1 MRKQPEYV
9 EASRKAS
16 LIGDRLIFRRLFI
29 RPHLSESPLLTL
41 SREPQNHH
49 ARRRYKH
56 ELLLRLRVDSA
67 DVSAETR
74 STHRQL
80 RMDSHRRRKEEEN
93 RTAQVRNQ
101 QPLLATTSYL
111 DMLNDTLRN
120 KAFCQ
125 AIDKTIT
132 KPGHV
137 LDIGAGTGLLSMM
150 AARAMSLG
158 DSEESSGAKRM
169 VTACESY
176 LPMVKLMRKVLRANG
191 MERKIRIINK
201 RSDELEIG
209 LDIPSRAD
217 VLVSEILDS
226 ELLGEGLIPTLQH
239 AHDKLLVENPQTVP
253 YRATTYGQLVEC
265 TYLWE
270 LHDLVNREAKASDG
284 IHLIPSGTDNI
295 LSIKQQQF
303 SMHCD
308 AIKEEI
314 KLLSEPFKIFD
325 FDFWKRPDSF
335 RETELHVKATNDG
348 TIHAII
354 SWWLLQLDSEGTIF
368 YSTGPKWIGSSSD
381 MEKLGSSFPCADHWC
396 DHWKQTVWVT
406 PDTAV
411 CKDEEVRLN
420 AFHTETRISYEVKTS
435 SRNKEV
441 GHLDSCSQD
450 RQIFLSPERIAIYGE
465 NSWRCSMLKAIERA
479 MRQTL
484 HPLCLIADDSLFLT
498 IAVARLGKASCV
510 ISLFPGLQEKGA
522 QYLQAVA
529 AANGFNMDCI
539 EVTKKRNLQ
548 LTLNESYQRKVDLL
562 IAEPFYYGNDS
573 MLPWQYMR
581 FWKDRTSLDSFLS
594 EDVLVMPCKGILRA
608 CAMYLPDLWQSRR
621 CLKEIEGFD
630 HSVVN
635 TTLGACGDLPMG
647 EESPCL
653 PFFIWQCGKTKKL
666 SNIITIMEFD
676 FLKPIGPCSGKAQVR
691 FKESG
696 ICHGFVL
703 WIDWVMDAEDN
714 TVLLTGPERRYWKQA
729 VKFLNNPVK
738 VRGGDCSSTEIKA
751 SFDPS
756 SGELT
761 VTHGFP

>member
-1 MRKQPEYV
+1 MYNALLFWKSTLYC
-9 EASRKAS
+9 SRHRA
-16 LIGDRLIFRRLFI
+16 I
-29 RPHLSESPLLTL
+29 TL
-41 SREPQNHH
+41 SR
-49 ARRRYKH
+49 A
-56 ELLLRLRVDSA
+56 LLSLSQLNPRATTPAATRMMSSSSASGSAQRIFQLKLNPLTGDSEW
-67 DVSAETR
+67 VVIE
-74 STHRQL
+74 
-80 RMDSHRRRKEEEN
+80 EEEN
-93 RTAQVRNQ
+93 ESAKFGKQ

-111 DMLNDTLRN
+111 DMLNDTPRN
-120 KAFCQ
+120 KAFRQ
-125 AIDKTIT
+125 AIEKAIT
-132 KPGHV
+132 KPCHV

-150 AARAMSLG
+150 AARAMSFG
-158 DSEESSGAKRM
+158 DSEERSGMNGM

-239 AHDKLLVENPQTVP
+239 AHEKLLVENPQTVP

-265 TYLWE
+265 NYLWE

-284 IHLIPSGTDNI
+284 IHLVPSGTDTV
-295 LSIKQQQF
+295 LCIKRQQYA
-303 SMHCD
+303 MHCD
-308 AIKEEI
+308 TIREEI

-381 MEKLGSSFPCADHWC
+381 VEKIGSSLPRADNWC
-396 DHWKQTVWVT
+396 DHWKQTVWFT
-406 PDTAV
+406 PDSGLSV
-411 CKDEEVRLN
+411 CKDKEVRLN

-435 SRNKEV
+435 SQNKDAD
-441 GHLDSCSQD
+441 HLDSCSQD
-450 RQIFLSPERIAIYGE
+450 RHIFLSPERIAIYGD
-465 NSWRCSMLKAIERA
+465 NSWRCSMLKAIERV
-479 MRQTL
+479 MQQKL

-498 IAVARLGKASCV
+498 IAFARLGKASSV
-510 ISLFPGLQEKGA
+510 ISLFPGLQDKGA
-522 QYLQAVA
+522 KYLQAVA
-529 AANGFNMDCI
+529 AANGYSMDCI
-539 EVTKKRNLQ
+539 EVTKKGNLQ

-562 IAEPFYYGNDS
+562 IAEPFYHGNDS
-573 MLPWQYMR
+573 MLPWEYLR
-581 FWKDRTSLDSFLS
+581 FWKERTSLDSFLS

-608 CAMYLPDLWQSRR
+608 CAMYLPDLWQSRC

-630 HSVVN
+630 HMVVN
-635 TTLGACGDLPMG
+635 TTLGACGDLPVG
-647 EESPCL
+647 DESPCL
-653 PFFIWQCGKTKKL
+653 PFFVWKCGKTKKL

-676 FLKPIGPCSGKAQVR
+676 FLKPIGPCSGKAQVQ

-703 WIDWVMDAEDN
+703 WIDWVLDLEDN
-714 TVLLTGPERRYWKQA
+714 NVWSTGPEQRYWKQA
-729 VKFLNNPVK
+729 VKLLSNPVEIM
-738 VRGGDCSSTEIKA
+738 GDCSSTEIKA

-761 VTHGFP
+761 VTHGFS